1 MGPSFT
7 VLFSAILLPNQ
18 GNAWGSLRSVLLLN
32 DLTVNAILGFLR
44 DQFPSVQARDNS
56 YRLRL
61 NLLDLLNRSFDLNE
75 GFS

>member
-7 VLFSAILLPNQ
+7 VPFSTILLPIQ
-18 GNAWGSLRSVLLLN
+18 ANAWGSLGNVLLLN
-32 DLTVNAILGFLR
+32 DLTVSAILGFLR

-56 YRLRL
+56 HRLRL
-61 NLLDLLNRSFDLNE
+61 NLLDFLNRSFDLNE